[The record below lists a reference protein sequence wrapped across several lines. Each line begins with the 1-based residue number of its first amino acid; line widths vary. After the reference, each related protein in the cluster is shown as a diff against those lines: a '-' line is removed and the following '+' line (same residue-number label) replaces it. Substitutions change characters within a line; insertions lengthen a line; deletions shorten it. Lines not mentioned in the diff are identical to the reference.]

1 MNVHVNVIKRKKQD
15 QQGLVK
21 LENVCAEIA
30 INEIDSV
37 LRAVRPVS

>member
-1 MNVHVNVIKRKKQD
+1 MLLKEKQQD
-15 QQGLVK
+15 QQGWVK

>member
-1 MNVHVNVIKRKKQD
+1 MLLKEKQQD
-15 QQGLVK
+15 QQGWVK
-21 LENVCAEIA
+21 LENVCAEIT